1 MSANS
6 FEIVFQDYVQDIFC
20 KLIFLQLN
28 HYNAFLEVD
37 LNAMVNSFKIKLNTK
52 YLVKMYELFL
62 F

>member
-20 KLIFLQLN
+20 KLNFLQLN